1 MITQFVMALHLWD
14 DMGLVPLSYRP
25 RTETSPLK
33 NNHRSQALL
42 SREAPRC
49 TASNDLLLLS
59 FGHDAKEALPYIV
72 S

>member
-1 MITQFVMALHLWD
+1 MITQFVMVLHLWD

-25 RTETSPLK
+25 ETSPLK
-33 NNHRSQALL
+33 NNHRSQALV

-49 TASNDLLLLS
+49 TVSNDLLLLS